1 MITKFF
7 RYTYLILIGTF
18 LTGLFYQTYL
28 AGLAAVA
35 RKATWDSHREFG
47 FLLLMAGLIQLLI
60 VFPARLPTPARW
72 LSGGLFAAMIVQ
84 FAALFDRESSFSAL
98 HPVMALVVFLLA
110 WNLTRTAFQTLAGP
124 DSRDESVV
132 DRDA

>member
-18 LTGLFYQTYL
+18 LIGLMFQTYL

-35 RKATWDSHREFG
+35 RSATWDSHREFG
-47 FLLLMAGLIQLLI
+47 FLLLIAGLLQLLI
-60 VFPARLPTPARW
+60 IFPARFPKPSRW
-72 LSGGLFAAMIVQ
+72 MSGGLFTVMIVQ
-84 FAALFDRESSFSAL
+84 IAALFDRESSFSAL
-98 HPVMALVVFLLA
+98 HPVMALVLFLFA
-110 WNLTRTAFQTLAGP
+110 WNLTGMAFQTLARP
-124 DSRDESVV
+124 NFRDESPV